1 MVSMKNQRNGK
12 TSCVH
17 RPEDNVVTLAIS
29 NKFNVIS
36 IKIQAGYS
44 EEIEN

>member
-1 MVSMKNQRNGK
+1 MFTDQK
-12 TSCVH
+12 TMLL
-17 RPEDNVVTLAIS
+17 RWQYS